1 MEIFGDSVILPEP
14 KRTIFCEMLM
24 DHHKAFSLE
33 EDERGETDLIQL
45 EIDTGGAPPK
55 RQRPRRMPFS
65 VREQV
70 SRQVKKM
77 QEDGV
82 IQPSNSPWASPIVLV
97 RKKDGTHRF
106 CIDYREL
113 NAVTRQDTFPLPRVD
128 DLLDQLGD
136 TRFFSTLDLAAGY
149 WQIKFHPD
157 SREKTAFVTHQ
168 GLHEFSV
175 MPFGLTNAPAVFTA
189 VDAKSSDAAQ
199 PREWPRLCS
208 CVH

>member
-1 MEIFGDSVILPEP
+1 
-14 KRTIFCEMLM
+14 M
-24 DHHKAFSLE
+24 DHCKAFSLE
-33 EDERGETDLIQL
+33 EEERGETDLIQL
-45 EIDTGGAPPK
+45 EIDTGDTPPK
-55 RQRPRRMPFS
+55 RQWPRRMPFA
-65 VREQV
+65 VREEV

-77 QEDGV
+77 QETGV
-82 IQPSNSPWASPIVLV
+82 IQPSNSPWASPIVFV
-97 RKKDGTHRF
+97 HKKDGTHRF

-149 WQIKFHPD
+149 WQIKIHPD

-175 MPFGLTNAPAVFTA
+175 MPFGLNNAPAVF
-189 VDAKSSDAAQ
+189 Q
-199 PREWPRLCS
+199 RLMQK
-208 CVH
+208 V